1 MLEKSYSMP
10 LEKKVT
16 NLGINTVF
24 PRRHHVPTIL
34 AIGAHPDD
42 IEAGCGGTLKV
53 FADLG
58 YKVYGVILTD
68 GERGGNR
75 TERLKEASA
84 SAKILGLKNIF
95 FEHLEDGK
103 VPFNIDTVN
112 AIEKYIKTLQPR
124 KVITHTKEDRHQD
137 HWNCSCAT
145 QAAAR
150 KSVKEILM
158 YEIYG
163 STISSFI
170 PHYIV
175 DISETIK
182 FKLSSLRVH
191 QSQVSRGVLNLEGL
205 KEHAGSIGKEHG
217 YKYAEAFEINH
228 LLFDREKLAIEFNAF
243 KLATD
248 PLAPYHFHYHKSQQ
262 RMEKGH
268 GITRKY

>member
-1 MLEKSYSMP
+1 MR

-16 NLGINTVF
+16 NLDTDTIF
-24 PRRHHVPTIL
+24 PKQHHVPTIL
-34 AIGAHPDD
+34 AVGAHPDD

-75 TERLKEASA
+75 KERLKEASA
-84 SAKILGLKNIF
+84 SAKILGLEDIF

-112 AIEKYIKTLQPR
+112 AVEKYIKALQPQ

-137 HWNCSCAT
+137 HWNCSCVT

-150 KSVKEILM
+150 KRVKEILM

-163 STISSFI
+163 STTSFFI

-175 DISETIK
+175 DVSEAIK
-182 FKLSSLRVH
+182 FKLSSLRAH

-205 KEHAGSIGKEHG
+205 KEHAGSVGKEHG
-217 YKYAEAFEINH
+217 YEYAEAFEINH
-228 LLFDREKLAIEFNAF
+228 LLFDRQKLTNEFNAF
-243 KLATD
+243 KLAAD
-248 PLAPYHFHYHKSQQ
+248 PLAPYHFHHQKSQQ
-262 RMEKGH
+262 KMEKGH
-268 GITRKY
+268 GIARKY